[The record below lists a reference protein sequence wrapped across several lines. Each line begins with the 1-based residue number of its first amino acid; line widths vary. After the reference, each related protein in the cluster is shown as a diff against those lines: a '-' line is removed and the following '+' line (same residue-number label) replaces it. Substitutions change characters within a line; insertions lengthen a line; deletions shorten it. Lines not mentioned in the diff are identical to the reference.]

1 MANRSW
7 EINCFSQD
15 QYGISKRTEYMESM
29 LRDIRSKEYND
40 LAKQQFGV
48 DLYAP
53 SMGRKIEREDE
64 LDIHHLP
71 YMTWVEWMNNLSKY
85 KYAVHLM
92 PTHAAGTFS
101 LNCAYHGIPCI
112 GYRNSDTQ
120 SELHPN
126 LTVDDGDM
134 YSAVKLARKL
144 KMDDDFYIHCSAQS
158 KLIYK
163 NSGFTE
169 NNYIYSMRT
178 ILKEVINEEN

>member
-1 MANRSW
+1 MITDKIKPEVINLEDRSGVVIGGNMCRW
-7 EINCFSQD
+7 
-15 QYGISKRTEYMESM
+15 YGGFDSYIVAEE
-29 LRDIRSKEYND
+29 
-40 LAKQQFGV
+40 FGV